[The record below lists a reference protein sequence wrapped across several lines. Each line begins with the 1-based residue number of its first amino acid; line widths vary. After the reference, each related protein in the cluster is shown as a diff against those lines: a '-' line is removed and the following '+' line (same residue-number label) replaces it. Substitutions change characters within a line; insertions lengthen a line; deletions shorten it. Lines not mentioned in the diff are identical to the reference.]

1 MESYT
6 KPLAKLWLLDLD
18 PAMPLL
24 LLHFPDSGRPVKFE
38 PVDLLRS
45 LVLMADQK
53 VFSITKW
60 VAMLRSDD
68 VLAVLSGFEPGNTP
82 PVDSHFHLTRT
93 CTVLSD

>member
-1 MESYT
+1 
-6 KPLAKLWLLDLD
+6 LDLD
-18 PAMPLL
+18 TAMPLL
-24 LLHFPDSGRPVKFE
+24 LLYFPDSGRPVKFE
-38 PVDLLRS
+38 PVNLLRS

-82 PVDSHFHLTRT
+82 GVGTFYDFIDCFWLEDKDI
-93 CTVLSD
+93 L